1 MLLSKKPTF
10 YTTLKVKGMSCPHCA
25 AAVEKALSAIK
36 GVTAKVDLE
45 AATVTIGAPGSIT
58 REMMAAA
65 IEAAGFGVEL

>member
-10 YTTLKVKGMSCPHCA
+10 FTTLKVTGMSCPHCA
-25 AAVEKALSAIK
+25 AAVEKALSAMK

-45 AATVTIGAPGSIT
+45 ASTVTVNAPATVP

-65 IEAAGFGVEL
+65 IDAAGFAVAL

>member
-25 AAVEKALSAIK
+25 AAVEKALSSIK

-45 AATVTIGAPGSIT
+45 AASVTVGAPGSVT

>member
-25 AAVEKALSAIK
+25 AAVEKALSSIK

-45 AATVTIGAPGSIT
+45 AATVTVGAPGSVT